1 MKMKGAGGGINGS
14 NAINPT
20 HMRRE
25 FTAAAGELV
34 ACAFQNSQSISK
46 ESNYFFQPS
55 RPTDRARTE
64 TGGSLPRRIMGGS
77 LWRRP
82 LSIRDCEDGRDVTR
96 RRSRAGNVRRRC
108 DRPETI
114 PKRIDGFD
122 LAFCDPAAED
132 CRSFP
137 RHLSTG
143 ISPRTAG
150 KKRSQCGHR
159 AELER
164 RPGNHLR
171 RQRISSHLR
180 CLRRKVAE

>member
-1 MKMKGAGGGINGS
+1 MKMKGEGGGIHGS

-25 FTAAAGELV
+25 FTVAAGELV

-55 RPTDRARTE
+55 QPTDRAHTE

-82 LSIRDCEDGRDVTR
+82 LSIRDCQDGRAVTR
-96 RRSRAGNVRRRC
+96 RRSRAGNVCRSRNRSK
-108 DRPETI
+108 TI

-137 RHLSTG
+137 HHLSAG
-143 ISPRTAG
+143 ISPGTAG
-150 KKRSQCGHR
+150 EKRSQCGHR
-159 AELER
+159 AKLER
-164 RPGNHLR
+164 RSGNHLR

-180 CLRRKVAE
+180 CLRRKVAK